1 MAAPYPKLRR
11 DLSMPGLLETVRG
24 CFAEIEDP
32 RSRDNSVQYTLTDTL
47 SSALA
52 MFSLKY
58 PSLLQFD
65 RAARLDEVVR
75 HNLRTLYGVN
85 EVPCDTQMRSI
96 LDPLEPS
103 TLRPAFRALHSALQ
117 RGNALQDYAYLE
129 GAYLLSIDGT
139 GVFASSRV
147 SCKHCC
153 EKQTKD
159 GPEYYHQLLAA
170 VIVHPDR
177 RTVLP
182 LDFEPITR
190 ADGAQKNDC
199 ERNAAKRLIASV
211 AAQYPKRRFV
221 VVEDA
226 LAANGPHLQMLQ
238 RHRMDFIIVAKP
250 SGNPALFDALHQ
262 RLQQGLCTE
271 WEEADP
277 QAGITRGYRFTH
289 RLPLNHSHPELT
301 VNFLEYWE
309 IDTQGKERVWSWITS
324 LDIRP
329 DNAYALMR
337 AARARWK
344 IENETFNTLKNQG
357 YHFEHNFG
365 HGDEYLS
372 STLAGLMFLAFLID
386 QIQEHACR
394 LFQRA
399 RERWRSRRYL
409 WERFRALFFTFYVPN
424 WEALMSAW
432 ADPTPLRFTL
442 STPDTLC
449 TPDTS

>member
-1 MAAPYPKLRR
+1 MAAPLPKLRR
-11 DLSMPGLLETVRG
+11 DLSARGLLETTRR

-32 RSRDNSVQYTLTDTL
+32 RTRRNSVQHTLSDTL
-47 SSALA
+47 SAALA

-65 RAARLDEVVR
+65 NGARLDEVVR

-85 EVPCDTQMRSI
+85 EVPSDTQMRSI
-96 LDPLEPS
+96 LDPIKPS
-103 TLRPAFRALHSALQ
+103 ALRPAFRALHSALQ
-117 RGNALQDYAYLE
+117 RGNALQDYAFLE

-139 GVFASSRV
+139 GVFGSSRV

-153 EKQTKD
+153 EKQTRS
-159 GPEYYHQLLAA
+159 GSEYYHQLLAA

-177 RTVLP
+177 ATVLP

-199 ERNAAKRLIASV
+199 ERNAAKRLLESIA
-211 AAQYPKRRFV
+211 QHYPKRRFV

-226 LAANGPHLQMLQ
+226 LAANGPHLQVLQ
-238 RHRMDFIIVAKP
+238 HHGMDFIIVAKP
-250 SGNPALFDALHQ
+250 AGNATLFEAVHE

-277 QAGITRGYRFTH
+277 EAGITRGYRFTND
-289 RLPLNHSHPELT
+289 LPLNHSHADLR

-309 IDTQGKERVWSWITS
+309 IDAHGKERIWSWITS
-324 LDIRP
+324 LPVSR

-337 AARARWK
+337 AGRARWK

-357 YHFEHNFG
+357 YHFEHNYG
-365 HGDEYLS
+365 HGKEYLS
-372 STLAGLMFLAFLID
+372 STLAGLMLLAFLID
-386 QIQEHACR
+386 QVQEHACR
-394 LFQRA
+394 LFQLA
-399 RERWRSRRYL
+399 RERWKSRHYL
-409 WERFRALFFTFYVPN
+409 WERFRALFFTVYAPD
-424 WEALMSAW
+424 WDALMSAW
-432 ADPTPLRFTL
+432 ADPTSLRFTL
-442 STPDTLC
+442 SA
-449 TPDTS
+449 PDTS